1 MKNKLVLMSTLLWG
15 LSFGAGMAFPQS
27 DPGVRGGPPGA
38 GGALVGLNSN
48 EVAFFNGA
56 LKRFQEVDSVR
67 GTLTDGSGL
76 GPRFNADSCAT
87 CHAQP
92 AVGGT
97 SPVSTNPQVALA
109 TEFGARNTVPSFIF
123 NGGPVREARFILQT
137 DSHGNLLNAA
147 DGGVHDLY
155 VITGRSDAT
164 NQPNPDGTKITC
176 NISQPNFNQQLNNG
190 NVIFRIPTPVFG
202 GGLVEGITDTT
213 LQVDALQSGSQGVA
227 PPLFNR
233 NGNDGSITRFG
244 WKAQNKSLTIFTGEA
259 YNVEQGVTNEL
270 FPQERE
276 ENANCQFN
284 TLPEDHTTI
293 GTTNPQSS
301 PSGQPGLDFG
311 SDVLAFASFARLSE
325 PPHPAAGSTQSLQ
338 QSIARGQQDF
348 IAIGCA
354 LCHVQS
360 HAVGYSQF
368 TGQNHRV
375 IQPWSD
381 FGTHLMGDGLY
392 DGVTQGIVGT
402 EHFRTAPLWGLG
414 QRAFFL
420 HDGSCKDLLCAIEAH
435 ESNNSEASQI
445 EINFDQL
452 LTPSQQQ
459 DVLNFLRSL

>member
-1 MKNKLVLMSTLLWG
+1 MNRTRLGPFVTLFLAT
-15 LSFGAGMAFPQS
+15 LCFAATAFAQT
-27 DPGVRGGPPGA
+27 DPGVRGGAPGA
-38 GGALVGLNSN
+38 GGPLVGLSTD
-48 EVAFFNGA
+48 EVSFFNGA
-56 LKRFQEVDSVR
+56 LNRFEEVDSVS
-67 GTLTDGSGL
+67 GTLTAGSGL

-92 AVGGT
+92 AVGGS
-97 SPVSTNPQVALA
+97 SPFRTNPQVGLA

-137 DSHGNLLNAA
+137 DANGNPINAA

-155 VITGRSDAT
+155 TITGRSDAT
-164 NQPNPDGTKITC
+164 NKPNPDGTLITC
-176 NISQPNFNQQLNNG
+176 SLSQPNFAQQLNNG
-190 NVIFRIPTPVFG
+190 NVIFRIPTPTFG
-202 GGLVEGITDTT
+202 GGLVEGLTDST
-213 LQVDALQSGSQGVA
+213 LQADALQNGTQGVA

-233 NGNDGSITRFG
+233 SGNDGTITRFG

-276 ENANCQFN
+276 EKASCQFN
-284 TLPEDHTTI
+284 TLPEDHATMSKV
-293 GTTNPQSS
+293 NPQSN
-301 PSGQPGLDFG
+301 PSGYPAMDYG
-311 SDVLAFASFARLSE
+311 SDVLAFASFMRLSE
-325 PPHPAAGSTQSLQ
+325 PPHQATVTA
-338 QSIARGQQDF
+338 SISRGQQYF
-348 IAIGCA
+348 IAVGCA
-354 LCHVQS
+354 TCHVQT
-360 HAVGYSQF
+360 HKVGYSQF
-368 TGQNHRV
+368 TGQSHRV

-392 DGVTQGIVGT
+392 DGTQQGIVGT

-414 QRAFFL
+414 QRAFFM
-420 HDGSCKDLLCAIEAH
+420 HDGRCADLLCAIEAH
-435 ESNNSEASQI
+435 ESNNSEATQI

>member
-1 MKNKLVLMSTLLWG
+1 MKNKLALISILLWG
-15 LSFGAGMAFPQS
+15 LSFVTGMAFSQS
-27 DPGVRGGPPGA
+27 DPGVRGGPAGA
-38 GGALVGLNSN
+38 GGALAGLSSN

-56 LKRFQEVDSVR
+56 LKRFQEIDSVS
-67 GTLTDGSGL
+67 GTLTSGSGL

-97 SPVSTNPQVALA
+97 SPVGTNPQVGLA
-109 TEFGARNTVPSFIF
+109 TEYGARNRVPSFIF

-137 DSHGNLLNAA
+137 DSNGNLLNAA

-164 NQPNPDGTKITC
+164 NQPNPDGTAITC
-176 NISQPNFNQQLNNG
+176 NISQPNFYQQLNNG

-202 GGLVEGITDTT
+202 AGLIESITDTS
-213 LQVDALQSGSQGVA
+213 LQADSLRSGNQGVA

-233 NGNDGSITRFG
+233 SGNDGTIARFG
-244 WKAQNKSLTIFTGEA
+244 WKAQNKSITMFVGEA

-293 GTTNPQSS
+293 GTTNPQSN
-301 PSGQPGLDFG
+301 PSGQPGLDFA
-311 SDVLAFASFARLSE
+311 SDVVAFASFGRLSE
-325 PPHPAAGSTQSLQ
+325 PPHPAPGSTQWAQ
-338 QSIARGQQDF
+338 QSITRGQQDF

-360 HAVGYSQF
+360 HTVGYSQF
-368 TGQNHRV
+368 TGQSRRV

-392 DGVTQGIVGT
+392 DGVMQGIVGT

-420 HDGSCKDLLCAIEAH
+420 HDGRCRNLLCAIGAH
-435 ESNNSEASQI
+435 ESNNSEASQVVS
-445 EINFDQL
+445 NFEQ

-459 DVLNFLRSL
+459 DILNFLRSL